1 MSILLDALK
10 KSESQRQLG
19 TTPDIYTN
27 VDLPSSENAAEQH
40 WMPLSML
47 VLSAVAIAWFGWQ
60 QYREPPMSTDSPQ
73 LVATA
78 ATDADTGIVREDA
91 DSDSARTPVESL
103 QTGGREQAEPQEQHG
118 GDQSVVGEARKSP
131 NRKQSLSR
139 SVGEYKAPPDKPR
152 PDQAAASEETVV
164 SVVPVKPAPEEAAQ
178 ARARV
183 ATRKQPSPVE
193 PVTSEPISFWA
204 IPQALRDGMPEI
216 RIMVLVY
223 AQTPED
229 RFVLIN
235 GQRLKEKDELA
246 SGVVLDE
253 IRRDGAVFKYR
264 NYRFL
269 VKN

>member
-27 VDLPSSENAAEQH
+27 VELPSSENATEQQ
-40 WMPLSML
+40 WIPLSML

-60 QYREPPMSTDSPQ
+60 QYREPPMSTGSPQ
-73 LVATA
+73 LAATA
-78 ATDADTGIVREDA
+78 VTDAEADIVGEDA
-91 DSDSARTPVESL
+91 GSDSARTPVESL
-103 QTGGREQAEPQEQHG
+103 QADGQELAKPQEQP
-118 GDQSVVGEARKSP
+118 GEEQAVAGAPRKSP
-131 NRKQSLSR
+131 TRKQSLSR
-139 SVGEYKAPPDKPR
+139 SVSEYKAPPGKPR
-152 PDQAAASEETVV
+152 SGQAAASSETVV
-164 SVVPVKPAPEEAAQ
+164 SAAPVKPAAEPA
-178 ARARV
+178 ARAP
-183 ATRKQPSPVE
+183 AGIPARKQPSPVE
-193 PVTSEPISFWA
+193 QVTSEPISFWA

-216 RIMVLVY
+216 RITVLVY
-223 AQTPED
+223 SQTPED

-264 NYRFL
+264 KYRFL
-269 VKN
+269 VKS